1 MGLFDWVRATRQR
14 RGCVALVQRY
24 LEIAKRHGV
33 FSGNP
38 AVHAAFLV
46 DYVYDQLPALKG
58 GPYSGPLLGA
68 LVFATAAADTSGE
81 LDQYGHLYARGLGAL
96 VAMASRDVGNMKYAE
111 VSMLKKMEA
120 MWQGFQDA
128 ESGAQTPHA
137 APSEAPTLTT
147 LVNRFDEAS
156 GKEERIEALAAYM
169 QRMREIAGR
178 T

>member
-24 LEIAKRHGV
+24 LEIAKKHGV
-33 FSGNP
+33 FNGYP

-111 VSMLKKMEA
+111 VSMLEKMEA
-120 MWQGFQDA
+120 IWQGFQDA
-128 ESGAQTPHA
+128 ERDAQTLDASASEP
-137 APSEAPTLTT
+137 PSLTD
-147 LVNRFDEAS
+147 LVNRFDHAPDKEQRLEAMM
-156 GKEERIEALAAYM
+156 AFM
-169 QRMREIAGR
+169 QRMREIDGR
-178 T
+178 P